1 MVVDVSR
8 RVSRRIF
15 HALPS
20 SLKLLILLVSLF
32 DLFVVFEVGEEFAP
46 RDELFVIDGVVLLRQ
61 LDHLIGLI
69 ALDLVKDLV
78 KGEDLGLL
86 AGHAHRLSV
95 NKVDHFHVHTQMLD
109 VMGSLQNTVF
119 VLIKKIVLLFHGL
132 NLGWEEEA
140 LGLFSG
146 DAKLGVDCLL
156 VGHRS
161 SANSALSFH
170 SR

>member
-8 RVSRRIF
+8 GVSRRIF

-46 RDELFVIDGVVLLRQ
+46 RDELFVVDGVVLLRQ

-95 NKVDHFHVHTQMLD
+95 NKVDHFHVHSQVLD
-109 VMGSLQNTVF
+109 EIGPFQDPIV
-119 VLIKKIVLLFHGL
+119 VLIHTVVLLFHGL
-132 NLGWEEEA
+132 DL
-140 LGLFSG
+140 
-146 DAKLGVDCLL
+146 
-156 VGHRS
+156 
-161 SANSALSFH
+161 
-170 SR
+170 